1 MLRTVIALTLS
12 LLAAANNLA
21 AAQDNAVKVK
31 YVSLDEDTVQLQDSV
46 SVYSVRMVAMQ
57 AAATFKDVHLL
68 INSPGGDMRAAEWL
82 VGQFDMLRARGK
94 TINCYAGSYVASAA
108 FFIYLHCDKRYA
120 LKSSRLF
127 PHKIHVS
134 FNQPVLP
141 QDLIE
146 TGLQTATEQEK
157 WDQLG
162 MEITGMTE
170 SDYKAF
176 RDSDNSMWP
185 ITKVQQ
191 KSTKVWFKVVD
202 YYVLRMVR

>member
-1 MLRTVIALTLS
+1 MLRTLSSLILS
-12 LLAAANNLA
+12 LAFTANLS
-21 AAQDNAVKVK
+21 AQDNAVKSK
-31 YVSLDEDTVQLQDSV
+31 YISLDEDTVQLQDSV
-46 SVYSVRMVAMQ
+46 NVYSVRTVAMQ
-57 AAATFKDVHLL
+57 AAATFSDVHLL

-82 VGQFDMLRARGK
+82 VGQFEMLRARGK
-94 TINCYAGSYVASAA
+94 TIHCYAGTYVASAA

-127 PHKIHVS
+127 PHKIHIS
-134 FNQPVLP
+134 FNAPVLP

-146 TGLQTATEQEK
+146 VGLASAIDQEK
-157 WDQLG
+157 WDMLG
-162 MEITGMTE
+162 MEVTGMSE
-170 SDYKAF
+170 ADYKAF

-202 YYVLRMVR
+202 YYVVRLAR